1 MENKFCQSCSMPIE
15 NEEVIGTNKDGS
27 KNDDYCIYCFKD
39 GEFTDGIKTL
49 DEYIEYSLQFAK
61 EAGMTEE
68 QMRKHCKE
76 VLPTLKRWKCTCTDE
91 CASGYNPNCTCT
103 SSECHCTD
111 KK

>member
-1 MENKFCQSCSMPIE
+1 MENKFCQSCSIPIE

-68 QMRKHCKE
+68 QIRKHCKE
-76 VLPTLKRWKCTCTDE
+76 VLPTLKIWKCTCTDE
-91 CASGYNPNCTCT
+91 CVSGYNPNCTCT
-103 SSECHCTD
+103 SSECHCTE